1 MTLVLN
7 VLMCGYLKFNEE
19 GIHQADYLHL
29 NVLIHTISS
38 SLSYEVVIYST
49 TMCSSDYQLEGLY

>member
-19 GIHQADYLHL
+19 GIHQVDYLYL
-29 NVLIHTISS
+29 NVLIHTVSS
-38 SLSYEVVIYST
+38 SLYYEVVIYST
-49 TMCSSDYQLEGLY
+49 TICSSDYQLEGLY

>member
-19 GIHQADYLHL
+19 GIHQADYLYL
-29 NVLIHTISS
+29 IVLIHTVSS
-38 SLSYEVVIYST
+38 SLYYEVVIYST
-49 TMCSSDYQLEGLY
+49 TICSSDYQLEGLY

>member
-19 GIHQADYLHL
+19 GIHQADYLYL
-29 NVLIHTISS
+29 IVLIHTISS
-38 SLSYEVVIYST
+38 SLYYEYVQYVALIIICCLNVI
-49 TMCSSDYQLEGLY
+49 